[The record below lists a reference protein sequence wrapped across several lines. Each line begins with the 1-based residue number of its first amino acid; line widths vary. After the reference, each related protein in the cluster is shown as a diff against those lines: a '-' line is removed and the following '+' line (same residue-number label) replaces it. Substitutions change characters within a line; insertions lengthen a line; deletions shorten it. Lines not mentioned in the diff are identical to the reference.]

1 MTVSSSGLHAQVAV
15 VGSGPAGWAAA
26 AALAEAGVET
36 VLVAPAPDEVWP
48 ATYGC
53 WVDELEP
60 VGLRSVAGT
69 AWPSVRVTGH
79 RDHEVRRAYTI
90 LDNARLHGLLSSRFG
105 RAGGRAVAGAAVGAQ
120 HFGWGSR
127 LLLDDDPPMAVR
139 LIVDA
144 TGGGRHGLL
153 RPAGP
158 PRAHQTAYGFVARFD
173 RPPVPAGSCTLMD
186 WSPAAP
192 RRRPGRS
199 PTDLPVRH
207 GPGRR
212 PRSWSRRP
220 RSPRRRRWPTASCAS
235 GWPPASR
242 AWEPR
247 QPRSWV
253 RSASTSRWAGRS
265 RRCKRSWRPGPRPAS
280 CTQPPATPS
289 PPGCG
294 SRPGWPPPCVAR
306 STPASSRTRWRPRRG
321 RRCGHDP
328 GGEPA
333 ASSRSGCR
341 RLLGMG
347 PDEVRSFFDAFFALP
362 TERWAPY
369 LSGSG
374 STVELARA
382 MTAVFR
388 ASPGDVRRRLARG

>member
-1 MTVSSSGLHAQVAV
+1 MTVPSSGLHAQVAV

-53 WVDELEP
+53 WVDELEA

-90 LDNARLHGLLSSRFG
+90 LDNARLHGLLSSGFG

-153 RPAGP
+153 RAAGP

-173 RPPVPAGSCTLMD
+173 GPPVPAGSCTLMD

-192 RRRPGRS
+192 HGARGDPRPTFLYAMDLGDGRFLVEETALAAS
-199 PTDLPVRH
+199 PPMADGELRERLAGAPRA
-207 GPGRR
+207 
-212 PRSWSRRP
+212 PRSH
-220 RSPRRRRWPTASCAS
+220 
-235 GWPPASR
+235 ASR
-242 AWEPR
+242 
-247 QPRSWV
+247 
-253 RSASTSRWAGRS
+253 
-265 RRCKRSWRPGPRPAS
+265 
-280 CTQPPATPS
+280 
-289 PPGCG
+289 
-294 SRPGWPPPCVAR
+294 
-306 STPASSRTRWRPRRG
+306 
-321 RRCGHDP
+321 GH
-328 GGEPA
+328 G
-333 ASSRSGCR
+333 
-341 RLLGMG
+341 
-347 PDEVRSFFDAFFALP
+347 
-362 TERWAPY
+362 
-369 LSGSG
+369 
-374 STVELARA
+374 
-382 MTAVFR
+382 
-388 ASPGDVRRRLARG
+388 